1 MAVVKL
7 GYILRYGGVGVGGG
21 IGWVLRSGRMRPAAT
36 LTHLTTTRSAVEH
49 VLLHCEKKPKSCLQ
63 INAYSLSR
71 FSFVFVLFILFLL
84 GVCLLTTKLNYSSCA
99 VFGNVF
105 RLIYMYI

>member
-36 LTHLTTTRSAVEH
+36 LTHLTTTRSAVE
-49 VLLHCEKKPKSCLQ
+49 
-63 INAYSLSR
+63 R
-71 FSFVFVLFILFLL
+71 
-84 GVCLLTTKLNYSSCA
+84 SST
-99 VFGNVF
+99 
-105 RLIYMYI
+105 L